1 MSEGDKFFFFRK
13 MTSSLSVANI
23 YIHAVVELN
32 LPGSCLRCSTTQ
44 GVRKACGVIGPS
56 AGWKGSRG
64 QDPPPPGT
72 TRCCRIPTRRPK
84 GDCPARLVRHEA
96 EHCWP

>member
-23 YIHAVVELN
+23 YIHAVVQLN

-44 GVRKACGVIGPS
+44 GVRKACGVIGPC
-56 AGWKGSRG
+56 AGCKGVPWARSSSPGDHTVLQNPSPVPERG
-64 QDPPPPGT
+64 LPCTLGQAGV
-72 TRCCRIPTRRPK
+72 
-84 GDCPARLVRHEA
+84 GA
-96 EHCWP
+96 